1 MSSQWEA
8 PWFPSANWISQP
20 STFYASLLK
29 VVLNITFLGISNL
42 GSKAICLRES
52 RPRVPPFLRWK
63 VGRPQNPPSPW
74 AGRCVF
80 MINFPARRASFSVWC
95 AVLPEMRALWI
106 SWVCVVASS
115 SPTWLRSSTSFYV
128 AVRASISATSLNMCD
143 SSQFIWCS
151 SATSVLDVNICE
163 GYRNPLHLTS

>member
-1 MSSQWEA
+1 MEGRT
-8 PWFPSANWISQP
+8 
-20 STFYASLLK
+20 STKPAF
-29 VVLNITFLGISNL
+29 
-42 GSKAICLRES
+42 
-52 RPRVPPFLRWK
+52 
-63 VGRPQNPPSPW
+63 PW

-95 AVLPEMRALWI
+95 AVLSEMRALWI
-106 SWVCVVASS
+106 TWICVVASS
-115 SPTWLRSSTSFYV
+115 LPTWLRSSTSFYV
-128 AVRASISATSLNMCD
+128 AVWASVSATSLNMCD